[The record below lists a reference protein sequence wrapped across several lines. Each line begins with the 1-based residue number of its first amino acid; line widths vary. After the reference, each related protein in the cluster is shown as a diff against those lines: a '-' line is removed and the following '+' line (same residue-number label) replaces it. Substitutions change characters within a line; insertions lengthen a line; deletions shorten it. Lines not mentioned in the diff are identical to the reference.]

1 YPQLVRLAN
10 SRMRGNE
17 ATITPTVLVHELYLR
32 ITQGTPLSL
41 RDREHFFAAAAR
53 AMRWILIEHARARG
67 TAKRGGG
74 QVAVHLDD
82 HLPAGGPALTD
93 LLALDAGLDALEA
106 ISPQRRRVV
115 ELRCLAGLEFAEIAA
130 LLAVSERTVYRE
142 WERARAFLQVMP
154 EDEAAPGPCAAGALA
169 GRRRAVRPV
178 AGPGRR
184 RARGMAGGRGRAGP
198 GQAPARATGRRAP
211 RRGGATAPGDGRP
224 GRTPARRLDAGGG
237 DRPGRH

>member
-1 YPQLVRLAN
+1 MTGQPGNARVTDPDITRLLALARDGQPGRFSAVFEALYPQLVRLAN

-53 AMRWILIEHARARG
+53 AMRWILVEHARARG

-142 WERARAFLQVMP
+142 WERARAFLQVML
-154 EDEAAPGPCAAGALA
+154 EDEAAHGP
-169 GRRRAVRPV
+169 
-178 AGPGRR
+178 
-184 RARGMAGGRGRAGP
+184 
-198 GQAPARATGRRAP
+198 
-211 RRGGATAPGDGRP
+211 
-224 GRTPARRLDAGGG
+224 
-237 DRPGRH
+237 